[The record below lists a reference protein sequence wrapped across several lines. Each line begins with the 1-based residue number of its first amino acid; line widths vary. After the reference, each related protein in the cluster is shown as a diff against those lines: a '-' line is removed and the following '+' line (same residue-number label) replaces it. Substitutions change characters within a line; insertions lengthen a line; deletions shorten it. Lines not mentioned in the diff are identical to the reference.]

1 MSAPSGASAGPSR
14 GFVLLAVLGAVLI
27 VAALAFA
34 MLFTASLDAMA
45 VRARQAAVVSREA
58 LEAALALASAEV
70 WHEHGGAGGAPQAD
84 TEHGPWPELGVHAT
98 VALELVEQDGEP
110 LVVRLTATL
119 SNEPARA
126 PERLVLQIRPELVT
140 LRRH

>member
-45 VRARQAAVVSREA
+45 ARARQAAVVSREA

-70 WHEHGGAGGAPQAD
+70 WHEHGAAGGAPQVG